1 MIEPVVAT
9 ALDEA
14 VRVRSEHALEL
25 LERLVAE
32 PSELGAE
39 AGAIAIVRDELDAIG
54 FDTAVLPIPV
64 AIADDPAAGVPVI
77 PYDGVRGPLVAR
89 LPAARPRPAARS
101 LLFNGHL
108 DVVPPG
114 STREWT
120 TDPYRARRDDGWM
133 VGRGAADMKGGVIMA
148 LLSARA
154 FLDVLGPQ
162 MGAELAFVAAIEE
175 ECTGNGTLA
184 SVRAGVLA
192 DAVVLT
198 ESTDLDLLTAGLGVL
213 WMTVD
218 IRTAGGHAETAGSV
232 PSALDLAAGL
242 LPALRALA
250 PDPQGATRYRV
261 NIGRLASG
269 DWTSSVPADAR
280 IDVRV
285 GFPADWAPAEAERW
299 VRERIEAAVEALP
312 GLRADQ
318 VSIAASGMRAAG
330 YALPADSELIAALR
344 DAHLDAHGEIPGI
357 TATEATTDA
366 RFYVNEADV
375 PALCFGPRARAM
387 HAADESVEL
396 DSIVQGAR
404 TLVRFMAGWLAPDPL
419 PAAAPSSTKKE
430 A

>member
-1 MIEPVVAT
+1 MRA
-9 ALDEA
+9 
-14 VRVRSEHALEL
+14 RSADALEL

-64 AIADDPAAGVPVI
+64 PSQTTPRQACRSSPMTGSAGRSS
-77 PYDGVRGPLVAR
+77 RGCPPPDLT
-89 LPAARPRPAARS
+89 PRPGRS
-101 LLFNGHL
+101 CFNGHL

-250 PDPQGATRYRV
+250 PDSQGATRYRV

-344 DAHLDAHGEIPGI
+344 DAHLDAHGEIPAI